1 MERTKPHGR
10 VVGID
15 LLPAAPPKGVSTIQG
30 NFLNLATRNLVKDYL
45 QEYAQRPPVLAP
57 AWNSGQLDQD
67 DVSAF
72 IRGERSY
79 IDSERADTAGPQ
91 HDDAWAEIE
100 GDEGKL
106 VDVRSRA
113 TIDSPTSPSSPL
125 PPSRLLTAPAGGAQ
139 RYVRRFPRADGRVW

>member
-15 LLPAAPPKGVSTIQG
+15 LLPAQPPKGVSTIQG

-45 QEYAQRPPVLAP
+45 QEYAQRPPALAP
-57 AWNSGQLDQD
+57 AWSSGQLDQD
-67 DVSAF
+67 DVAAF

-79 IDSERADTAGPQ
+79 IDSERAEPAVPQ
-91 HDDAWAEIE
+91 HDDAWAEVE

-106 VDVRSRA
+106 VDVRSRPPS
-113 TIDSPTSPSSPL
+113 TPPSLSPSTRPCANYSH
-125 PPSRLLTAPAGGAQ
+125 R
-139 RYVRRFPRADGRVW
+139 WC

>member
-15 LLPAAPPKGVSTIQG
+15 LLPAAPPQGVSTIQG

-45 QEYAQRPPVLAP
+45 QEYAQRPPAPAP

-67 DVSAF
+67 DVAAF

-79 IDSERADTAGPQ
+79 IDSERSEPAVPQ
-91 HDDAWAEIE
+91 YDDAWAEVE

-106 VDVRSRA
+106 VDVRPRPPS
-113 TIDSPTSPSSPL
+113 TSPTLPL
-125 PPSRLLTAPAGGAQ
+125 LRQAIC
-139 RYVRRFPRADGRVW
+139 